1 LPGGE
6 IGRLVLGTLDTESRC
21 TKGDFFLLLNP
32 GAFAGGPLLASR
44 VASYLDELRHSP
56 PQKGSQSVIVPGDR
70 ARQLREER
78 LRSGIPLPK
87 EVWLAAERLKD
98 EF

>member
-1 LPGGE
+1 M
-6 IGRLVLGTLDTESRC
+6 LGTLDTEFRC

-32 GAFAGGPLLASR
+32 GAFPGGAMLADH
-44 VASYLDELRHSP
+44 VAAYLDELRHSP
-56 PQKGSQSVIVPGDR
+56 PQKGFPAVIVPGDR
-70 ARQLREER
+70 ARHLREER

-87 EVWLAAERLKD
+87 EVWLAAERLKN